1 MRPLTYAY
9 GFSGILS
16 YYSFSYPV
24 ALEMV
29 SSGRISS
36 DKLDHM
42 ITHHYQL
49 NDALQAFETAKT
61 GRGGAIKVMIHCD

>member
-1 MRPLTYAY
+1 MA
-9 GFSGILS
+9 

-49 NDALQAFETAKT
+49 SDALQAFETAKT

>member
-1 MRPLTYAY
+1 MCNSNNDIPV
-9 GFSGILS
+9 FS
-16 YYSFSYPV
+16 SYPV

-29 SSGRISS
+29 SSGRIAT

>member
-1 MRPLTYAY
+1 M
-9 GFSGILS
+9 SC
-16 YYSFSYPV
+16 SYPV
-24 ALEMV
+24 AMEMV
-29 SSGRISS
+29 SSGRIPA

-61 GRGGAIKVMIHCD
+61 GRGGAIKVIIHCD